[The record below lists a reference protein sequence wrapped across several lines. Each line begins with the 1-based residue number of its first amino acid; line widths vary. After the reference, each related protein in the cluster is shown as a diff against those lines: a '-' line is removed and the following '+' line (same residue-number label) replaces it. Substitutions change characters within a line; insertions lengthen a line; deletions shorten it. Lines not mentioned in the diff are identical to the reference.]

1 MEQLKCTAGYIK
13 ILRLFLNLKNTMPQK
28 NNFSS
33 VYIPKQ
39 SELFQ
44 NEPKNSSGHDK
55 QVDVLHGEHDRFA
68 VIEASAGTGKTFAL
82 VELVLELLLEQE
94 IPLKSILLVTFTE
107 KATAEL
113 RLRLRS
119 KLRELLETCEK
130 NNTSFKTVPEG
141 PFWEINTLRK
151 ERLKAALLDFDSAPV
166 YTIHGFCKRVL
177 REFAFENRQ
186 LFEQQL
192 CDTNLLFSEVFRRY
206 LRRELLSQNTPV
218 SQLFA
223 FYVKYTEGNL
233 DTLERDIRTL
243 ISRDGEFIP
252 NLPVFDVFL
261 KEFTEYWEAL
271 VAKDRNLRSHNL
283 TQHPICSAF
292 EVTALNGSSMGKTL
306 RNLNLLLETLGEAH
320 SGESTLVNL
329 LGVFDIELA
338 AVTTPKCRKNLMPG
352 EQWHSQEEFPEPE
365 RDWIEAVADCEN
377 LLLRCG
383 FSGGAKKILKTW
395 VTQQVLKDVRHEL
408 EQTKL
413 EQGTFDFDDL
423 LRLVEEQVLPLDDE
437 SPVPTLL
444 TKAVRKKYVC
454 AIVDEFQDTDRRQW
468 SIFRHLFF
476 ESPEHR
482 LIVIGDPKQAIYSF
496 RGADIFAYLQARKT
510 FEEKTSRQPFTL
522 KKNFRSSAI
531 LLSGLNRI
539 FSGDSWFPDERG
551 ILYQRVG
558 CGKPEL
564 ELQDETPERNAIHLL
579 ELLPQFTVSGKKIAE
594 QRKLKK
600 PKIPLEILD
609 SFNSLLGKK
618 YFGKKDFMQA
628 AETVLKVDISE
639 LYQSALL
646 SLFLDDQAENATSR
660 FAEAIALEIKT
671 LLRIGI
677 SEIERPVWKYEEG
690 ERPLREQDVC
700 VLFRKSSEGETLG
713 KALRRHGI
721 DFAFYKQKGLFTG
734 REAKEIL
741 DLLEAVAH
749 PTDHSRTA
757 KVWLTRFF
765 GANIQELAQTPTW
778 GSDLLHQLQQWNS
791 FAEARRFR
799 RLFEEILQ
807 NTKLV
812 ERELLLG
819 GDERSVTNYVH
830 LFEVLNRQVMERHL
844 DLFEL
849 IQLLRRFIEGKEDPG
864 ENETLLRLESE
875 RDAVQLMT
883 MHAAKGLEFPV
894 VFLFGGLTGNKK
906 ESIQFY
912 HDADENLVIDLLS
925 SAIPTEHQWQVEAE
939 QQRLLYVAMTRA
951 CGRLYLPYS
960 GYLTGNSE
968 KRVCKVSGAYSFV
981 NEQLTAINEQLSIAG
996 VNSAF
1001 SRSIVGNYA
1010 VNKQED
1016 IKTNVQEKLRTWKP
1030 PLLPANPAIFGDT
1043 NDPEES
1049 FSQLRYK
1056 KRGFV
1061 VSSFTRM
1068 DRKKDAEAAG
1078 IKESVARNISPVEI
1092 RSETDLGERRE
1103 NDETDN
1109 TLILETQTTIP
1120 DPTHGTRHLSHKAQK
1135 DLLPGGVQTG
1145 NLLHELLELVDFNTI
1160 QESSSP
1166 QEWLALPPVH
1176 RLIDSFRERFERSA
1190 ETVPRIAE
1198 IIWRTLRTP
1207 VRLGKTQDDPK
1218 LELAGC
1224 KRYLREADFY
1234 FPIPEEMIQMHN
1246 RFPGTKAPDCQQKNE
1261 INVEG
1266 WQVEKGFLRG
1276 SIDFLF
1282 EHEGL
1287 IYLLDWKSNMLADY
1301 SVETVEREVI
1311 EHYQLQLQIYTIAT
1325 SYWFKLKSEEKYN
1338 EKFGGV
1344 LYIFLRGMSQ
1354 KIRNSGGEG
1363 VFFKRPT
1370 WQELKGY
1377 ENRLCLENY

>member
-1 MEQLKCTAGYIK
+1 MEQLKCTAIYIK
-13 ILRLFLNLKNTMPQK
+13 IQRFFLNLKNTMPQK
-28 NNFSS
+28 NNFNS

-44 NEPKNSSGHDK
+44 TETKNSSGQDK
-55 QVDVLHGEHDRFA
+55 QIDILNVEHYRFA
-68 VIEASAGTGKTFAL
+68 MIEASAGTGKTFAL

-107 KATAEL
+107 KATSEL
-113 RLRLRS
+113 RLRLCS
-119 KLRELLETCEK
+119 KLRSLLETCEK
-130 NNTSFKTVPEG
+130 NNTSFKTIPEG
-141 PFWEINTLRK
+141 PFWEINTHQK

-166 YTIHGFCKRVL
+166 YTIHGFCKQVL

-192 CDTNLLFSEVFRRY
+192 CDTNMLFSEIFRRY

-243 ISRDGEFIP
+243 ISREGKFIP
-252 NLPVFDVFL
+252 NLPAFDVFL
-261 KEFTEYWEAL
+261 KEFSVYWEAL
-271 VAKDRNLRSHNL
+271 VAKDRILRRHNS

-292 EVTALNGSSMGKTL
+292 EATALNGSSREKTL
-306 RNLNLLLETLGEAH
+306 HNLDLLLETLGEAH
-320 SGESTLVNL
+320 LGKSTLENL
-329 LGVFDIELA
+329 LQVFDVELA
-338 AVTTPKCRKNLMPG
+338 AVTTPKYRKKLMPG

-365 RDWIEAVADCEN
+365 RDWIDAVANCEN
-377 LLLRCG
+377 LLVRCG
-383 FSGGAKKILKTW
+383 FSGGANKILKAW
-395 VTQQVLKDVRHEL
+395 VTQQVLEDVRQEL

-423 LRLVEEQVLPLDDE
+423 LRLVEEQVLPLDDKN
-437 SPVPTLL
+437 PVPTLL

-468 SIFRHLFF
+468 SIFRHLFL

-496 RGADIFAYLQARKT
+496 RGADIFAYMQARKT
-510 FEEKTSRQPFTL
+510 FEEKTSRLPFTL

-531 LLSGLNRI
+531 LLSGLNSI
-539 FSGDSWFPDERG
+539 FCGDSWFPEECG
-551 ILYQRVG
+551 ILYQQIC

-564 ELQDETPERNAIHLL
+564 ELQDETLERNAIHLL

-600 PKIPLEILD
+600 PKIPLDILD

-618 YFGKKDFMQA
+618 FFGKNAFIQA
-628 AETVLKVDISE
+628 VEKVLEVEIFK
-639 LYQSALL
+639 LYQSAFMN
-646 SLFLDDQAENATSR
+646 LFLEDQSENATSR
-660 FAEAIALEIKT
+660 FAEAIAVEIKT
-671 LLRIGI
+671 LLRIGL
-677 SEIERPVWKYEEG
+677 SEIKRPIWKDEEDT
-690 ERPLREQDVC
+690 RPLREQDIC
-700 VLFRKSSEGETLG
+700 VLFRKSSEGETIG
-713 KALRRHGI
+713 KALRRHGV
-721 DFAFYKQKGLFTG
+721 DFAFYKQKGLFAG
-734 REAKEIL
+734 REAEEIL

-749 PTDHSRTA
+749 PTDHYRTA

-765 GANIQELAQTPTW
+765 GANIEKLAQAPRQ
-778 GSDLLHQLQQWNS
+778 DLVFLRQLQQWNS
-791 FAEARRFR
+791 LAEARRFR
-799 RLFEEILQ
+799 RFFDEILQ
-807 NTKLV
+807 TTKLV
-812 ERELLLG
+812 ERELFLG

-830 LFEVLNRQVMERHL
+830 LFEVLNRKVIERHL

-849 IQLLRRFIEGKEDPG
+849 IKLLRRFIEGKEDPG
-864 ENETLLRLESE
+864 ENENLLRLESE

-906 ESIQFY
+906 ESIQYY
-912 HDADENLVIDLLS
+912 HDAEENLVIDFLS
-925 SAIPTEHQWQVEAE
+925 SAFPAEHLWQVEAE
-939 QQRLLYVAMTRA
+939 QQRLFYVSMTRA
-951 CGRLYLPYS
+951 CGRLYLPYA
-960 GYLTGNSE
+960 GYLMGSSE
-968 KRVCKVSGAYSFV
+968 KRVCKVNGPYSFV
-981 NEQLTAINEQLSIAG
+981 NGQLTAINEKMSIVSG
-996 VNSAF
+996 NSAF

-1010 VNKQED
+1010 VNKQEN
-1016 IKTNVQEKLRTWKP
+1016 IKTNLQEKLSTWKP
-1030 PLLPANPAIFGDT
+1030 PQLPANPAILGDT
-1043 NDPEES
+1043 NDPEKS
-1049 FSQLRYK
+1049 FSPLRYK

-1068 DRKKDAEAAG
+1068 NKKKNEQEGG
-1078 IKESVARNISPVEI
+1078 IKKLVGRNISPVEI

-1109 TLILETQTTIP
+1109 MLIIEKQTRIP
-1120 DPTHGTRHLSHKAQK
+1120 DQTHRTQHLNHKAQK

-1145 NLLHELLELVDFNTI
+1145 NLLHELFELVDFTTI

-1176 RLIDSFRERFERSA
+1176 RLIDSLSERFEHSF

-1198 IIWRTLRTP
+1198 IIWFTLRTP
-1207 VRLGKTQDDPK
+1207 IKLGKTQDDPQ
-1218 LELAGC
+1218 LELADC

-1234 FPIPEEMIQMHN
+1234 FPIPEEIVQIHN
-1246 RFPGTKAPDCQQKNE
+1246 CFPEMEGPDCQQKNE
-1261 INVEG
+1261 KNVED

-1301 SVETVEREVI
+1301 NAETVEREVI
-1311 EHYQLQLQIYTIAT
+1311 EHFQLQLQIYTIAT

-1344 LYIFLRGMSQ
+1344 LYIFLRGMQQ
-1354 KIRNSGGEG
+1354 KTRSSGGEG

-1370 WQELKGY
+1370 WQDLKGY
-1377 ENRLCLENY
+1377 ENSLCLENY